1 MPSSEIRDSK
11 QAINLLPR
19 AELQHFMGEF
29 LSRFHFQESSLTF
42 QVWAAAAVIWL
53 AVVVCCITSIVSQP
67 FSARQR
73 IVWVAVVVC
82 VPLFGLLAYL
92 PFSIRRDELPT
103 AFLMRGQSKNR
114 DKKPKKGAPT
124 ITIEGK

>member
-1 MPSSEIRDSK
+1 
-11 QAINLLPR
+11 
-19 AELQHFMGEF
+19 MGEF
-29 LSRFHFQESSLTF
+29 LSRFHFQESSLTL
-42 QVWAAAAVIWL
+42 QVWVAAAVIWL
-53 AVVVCCITSIVSQP
+53 AVVVCCITSIISQP

-73 IVWVAVVVC
+73 IIWVAVVVC

-103 AFLMRGQSKNR
+103 AFLMRGQSKTR
-114 DKKPKKGAPT
+114 DKKPRTGTST

>member
-1 MPSSEIRDSK
+1 MSE
-11 QAINLLPR
+11 LLN
-19 AELQHFMGEF
+19 
-29 LSRFHFQESSLTF
+29 RFNYQESSLTT
-42 QVWAAAAVIWL
+42 QVWAAAAIIWL
-53 AVVVCCITSIVSQP
+53 AVVICTITSIVAQP

-73 IVWVAVVVC
+73 LLWITIVIG

-114 DKKPKKGAPT
+114 DKKSSRTAPT